1 MKCLW
6 RLLATVV
13 VMASLGA
20 GCSPAAPGGAS
31 DPVPTGLSLFGK
43 VVDNAGRL
51 LWGARVEV
59 VTGQGM
65 GTSVVTN
72 EVGRYQLPSTLGGTI
87 SVRASKDGY
96 QSSTYTLDLPRSS
109 PTDFILHFLGPS
121 LDVAG
126 NYTVTFTA
134 AATCTELPPEA
145 RVRTY
150 QASIT
155 RRPVPNFYGVTV
167 SGGEFYSQY
176 FNASVAGTFASFQT
190 DAVGNYIHERLTP
203 TTSLSIDFY
212 AGNAPVDVPTF
223 SVPMFA
229 RLAYCAD
236 DNPSDA
242 FYCQVPRIE
251 CSSSNHT
258 FTLARH

>member
-1 MKCLW
+1 M
-6 RLLATVV
+6 RHLLRAASTVAA
-13 VMASLGA
+13 MAIVTS
-20 GCSPAAPGGAS
+20 CSPTAPGHTS
-31 DPVPTGLSLFGK
+31 EPSPTGLSLFGK

-51 LWGARVEV
+51 LPGARVEV

-87 SVRASKDGY
+87 SVRASKEGY
-96 QSSTYTLDLPRSS
+96 ESSAYTFDLPRSS
-109 PTDFILHFLGPS
+109 PTDFVLHFLGPS

-134 AATCTELPPEA
+134 AATCTELPQEA

-155 RRPVPNFYGVTV
+155 RTQGPNRYGAEV
-167 SGGEFYSQY
+167 SGGQFYSQY
-176 FNASVAGTFASFQT
+176 FTASVSGSFASFQT
-190 DAVGNYIHERLTP
+190 DAVGNHIHERLTP

-212 AGNAPVDVPTF
+212 AGNAPIDLPTF

-236 DNPSDA
+236 DNPADA
-242 FYCQVPRIE
+242 FYCRVPRME
-251 CSSSNHT
+251 CSASNNT